1 MKAPK
6 LTPTTLSVNYP
17 GLRLRRLRHG
27 DADSLVRHGNN
38 PKVAQ
43 NLQDRFPS
51 PYTREDAYRFIEYA
65 QGATLESIFGIE
77 VEGEVNGIGSL
88 LFKEDVFSVST
99 ELGYW
104 LSEAHWGKGMMTE
117 VVKSLTRHAFAD
129 LEKERVYANAYDYN
143 PASRRVL
150 EKAGFQLEG
159 KARNAA
165 VKNGRLMDVWTF
177 GCIRE
182 EYMAQTSH

>member
-1 MKAPK
+1 MKAKP
-6 LTPTTLSVNYP
+6 TSTTLTVNYP
-17 GLRLRRLRHG
+17 GVLLRRLRHS

-43 NLQDRFPS
+43 FLQDRFPS

-65 QGATLESIFGIE
+65 QGASLESIFGIE
-77 VEGEVNGIGSL
+77 VEGEVHGVSSL

-104 LSEAHWGKGMMTE
+104 LSEAHWGKGIMTK
-117 VVKSLTRHAFAD
+117 VVKSLARHAFND
-129 LEKERVYANAYDYN
+129 LKKERVYANVYDYN

-165 VKNGRLMDVWTF
+165 VKNGRLMDVWTY
-177 GCIRE
+177 GCIRAE
-182 EYMAQTSH
+182 FTAH